1 MKYVTGLIERDA
13 FEQNACCNF
22 FIGVSLPHQSV
33 AAHTVLKAD
42 DESVLFNWPVHLTG
56 NAIKLI
62 SLVKD
67 ERNVEFWKLGNIT
80 RRQNIERS
88 AAFIEADEVNA
99 MLIDLS

>member
-1 MKYVTGLIERDA
+1 
-13 FEQNACCNF
+13 
-22 FIGVSLPHQSV
+22 
-33 AAHTVLKAD
+33 
-42 DESVLFNWPVHLTG
+42 VHLTG

-67 ERNVEFWKLGNIT
+67 ERNVEFWKLGDIT
-80 RRQNIERS
+80 RRQNIETS